1 MTYKL
6 KSKPKIL
13 KLIDNNTVMEKVL
26 REAEEEQNN
35 KYYTHD
41 ELINSLRRIIDEWWT
56 IWNKIYSN
64 F

>member
-41 ELINSLRRIIDEWWT
+41 ELINSLRRIIDE
-56 IWNKIYSN
+56 
-64 F
+64 

>member
-6 KSKPKIL
+6 KSRPKFL
-13 KLIDNNTVMEKVL
+13 KLIDNNTVIETVL
-26 REAEEEQNN
+26 REAEEEQNT

-41 ELINSLRRIIDEWWT
+41 ELMNSLRRIIDEWWT